1 MKGFEPLGTSNML
14 LDQLSILVAIGF
26 SGASLGITLFVMWTV
41 GRSETHLLNWSAGL
55 ALLVAG
61 VVFFGTVVERYNAGF
76 LLASFL
82 LLIAGFGL
90 VYAGCAKFCTG
101 HTNWTLTA
109 ASVAIGIF
117 LTSGAF
123 ALGYSGIGTMIG
135 NWAIGALLMMS
146 ARHYWLARAESPLLM
161 TMNAALFVI
170 TAASFIAC
178 GYALAEQ
185 GQIILTARP
194 ANWAEEINS
203 IMVIAGLTGIGT
215 LSLTLNQIRIA
226 NSHKSDAMK
235 DALTGLLNRRALF
248 DSNMDIAPAGTAV
261 VMMDLDYF
269 KAINDRFG
277 HDSGDRILKTFAELI
292 RANIRS
298 HDLAARMG
306 GEEFCIVMPDSSP
319 RASAV
324 VADRIRAQ
332 IEATIVQ
339 TANGPIRATV
349 SAGIAVRS
357 AELETLQSLLNRAD
371 AALYEAKASGRNRVQ
386 ISGFSLVA

>member
-1 MKGFEPLGTSNML
+1 ML

-90 VYAGCAKFCTG
+90 VYAGCSKFCTG
-101 HTNWTLTA
+101 QTNWTLTA

-135 NWAIGALLMMS
+135 NWAIGALLIMS

-178 GYALAEQ
+178 GYALAQQ
-185 GQIILTARP
+185 GQIILTSRP